1 MKQSAIYRPILLAM
15 TLLIHHSSVA
25 NTNTEHIHSKPTPI
39 ETTQA
44 LPNLNVTGYSL
55 VNLSSNTLLAQYNA
69 NEKMPPASLTKL
81 MTLFI
86 VYDYLDK
93 GLIRSDEPVYI
104 SRKAWRSEG
113 SRMFVEPDSEVN
125 VGQLI
130 RGVSIVSGNDASVAL
145 AEHISG
151 TEEKFVELMNQ
162 KAKALGLNNTHFAN
176 STGLPHKDHFSSPQD
191 MNMIG
196 TELIKQH
203 PQVLTH
209 TKEKT
214 MTYNKITQDNRNKLL
229 WKDASIFGLKTGHT
243 KEAGYC
249 LVAAAERD
257 NQIMIA
263 TLFGARSEQQR
274 DAVMTKLFNHAQHRF
289 KNITIKQDN
298 KIPELRVWYG
308 DQSYLQPKLKAPIQ
322 LSIPNNQQ
330 GMIRTRYQTISTI
343 KAPIKA
349 DQVIGEYTVYI
360 NDVETIK
367 TPLVAGKS
375 VSKQPLWLQ
384 PFEWITFQANQI
396 MKILS

>member
-1 MKQSAIYRPILLAM
+1 MKPSAIYRPILLAM
-15 TLLIHHSSVA
+15 TLLIHYSSVA
-25 NTNTEHIHSKPTPI
+25 NTNTEHLHSKPTPI

-69 NEKMPPASLTKL
+69 DEKMPPASLTKL

-308 DQSYLQPKLKAPIQ
+308 NQSYLQPKLKAPIQ

-360 NDVETIK
+360 NDVATIK

-384 PFEWITFQANQI
+384 PFEWVTFQANQI

>member
-1 MKQSAIYRPILLAM
+1 
-15 TLLIHHSSVA
+15 
-25 NTNTEHIHSKPTPI
+25 
-39 ETTQA
+39 
-44 LPNLNVTGYSL
+44 
-55 VNLSSNTLLAQYNA
+55 
-69 NEKMPPASLTKL
+69 
-81 MTLFI
+81 
-86 VYDYLDK
+86 
-93 GLIRSDEPVYI
+93 
-104 SRKAWRSEG
+104 
-113 SRMFVEPDSEVN
+113 MFVEPDSEVN

-298 KIPELRVWYG
+298 KIPVLRVWYG

-360 NDVETIK
+360 NDVATIK